1 MSIDRLN
8 SASRKDLADEAK
20 ALGIEGSHG
29 MKKEDLVKAVLRA
42 IKKREKAKVVVP
54 KAKAAPAV
62 NGQHKA
68 AAAVPAPPAAKAP
81 PPAKS
86 APPKLTA
93 KSKPAAHEV
102 NGQHKLPADGPNAAV
117 GANGKPHRNL
127 QGTSAKDR
135 ILVIVR
141 DPFWLH
147 VFWELTHQSVQRA
160 EAALGQD
167 WHGSRPI
174 LRVYDV
180 TSQDTTSTAEMV
192 VRDIDIHGGCT
203 NWYVEVTQ
211 PPKSYRVDIGY
222 VSKRNQFYVLGRSNI
237 VTPPKA
243 GVSDNIDENW
253 SDIDA
258 KQADRLY
265 AMSNGFETPASDK
278 EALKEFFEERLR
290 RPLNA
295 PTIQAVAGAAG
306 KERKFFFAID
316 AEMIVFGR
324 TMPGTRVTLQGE
336 PIKLRPDGSF
346 TMRYSFPDGR
356 QILPCIAE
364 SADGV
369 EERKIVLAVERNTKQ
384 LEPLIREG
392 DGPG

>member
-8 SASRKDLADEAK
+8 SATRKDLADEAK
-20 ALGIEGSHG
+20 SLGIEGFNS
-29 MKKEDLVKAVLRA
+29 MKKDDLIKAIHRA
-42 IKKREKAKVVVP
+42 LKKREKDREKAKTAAAP
-54 KAKAAPAV
+54 KAKPIPSV
-62 NGQHKA
+62 NGKHA
-68 AAAVPAPPAAKAP
+68 PAAKAP
-81 PPAKS
+81 AKAVVPPA
-86 APPKLTA
+86 APKAAA
-93 KSKPAAHEV
+93 KAKPAPHE
-102 NGQHKLPADGPNAAV
+102 
-117 GANGKPHRNL
+117 ANGAHKPAEAVNHSVGLNGKAHRNL
-127 QGTSAKDR
+127 QGNSQKDR
-135 ILVIVR
+135 IVVIVR

-147 VFWELTHQSVQRA
+147 VFWELTHHSVQRA

-167 WHGSRPI
+167 WHGSKPI

-180 TSQDTTSTAEMV
+180 TSLDTTSTAEAI

-203 NWYVEVTQ
+203 NWYIEVNQ

-222 VSKRNQFYVLGRSNI
+222 LSKRNQFYVLGRSNI

-290 RPLNA
+290 RPMNA
-295 PTIQAVAGAAG
+295 PTLSPTSTTPGG
-306 KERKFFFAID
+306 KERKFFFSID

-336 PIKLRPDGSF
+336 PVKLRPDGSF

-356 QILPCIAE
+356 QILPCVAE

-369 EERKIVLAVERNTKQ
+369 EERKIVLAVERNTKE
-384 LEPLIREG
+384 LEPLINDG
-392 DGPG
+392 DSN